1 MSSRSDF
8 RNRSRHPAYDGIRPS
23 CVSFRRTKVL
33 SRPPRGYDGPIMR
46 IRSRGHDHSRIPMKP
61 IRRRSRENR
70 GPWNREKS
78 SRPSDSL
85 ESLVFSVPLAIADS
99 LITGDQ
105 GQTVRSV
112 EARFGCTLEV
122 SVPDFRTATCQLT
135 VRGRKPGVCGRV
147 RDFVR
152 GIEVR
157 NNSFDHKPVQP
168 NESLTIQIDSSEVE
182 VHPPRYGLH
191 NIFSISPLSRSES
204 VSRRVTRKPDTSQVR
219 AARKPDTSQVRTSR
233 KSDISQVRAARKSDT
248 SQVRAARK
256 PDTSQV
262 SAARKP
268 DTSQVR
274 TARKPDTS
282 KVRDGRKPDTSQ
294 VRVARKPDTSQVR
307 TSRKSDISQVRDG
320 RKSDTSQVRVAR
332 KPDTRQGRAA
342 RKPD

>member
-219 AARKPDTSQVRTSR
+219 AARKPDTSQV
-233 KSDISQVRAARKSDT
+233 
-248 SQVRAARK
+248 
-256 PDTSQV
+256 

-268 DTSQVR
+268 DTRPTRSESTISRDYPPAVGR
-274 TARKPDTS
+274 DFIEDPLKSLGIASLPVYPMDMKSGRVESGHDT
-282 KVRDGRKPDTSQ
+282 
-294 VRVARKPDTSQVR
+294 
-307 TSRKSDISQVRDG
+307 TSRGVRESSTKSNPSYRSRDNSKNTGKIKIS
-320 RKSDTSQVRVAR
+320 K
-332 KPDTRQGRAA
+332 
-342 RKPD
+342 